1 MMPDA
6 EPDNSENL
14 SLELLRQG
22 DAAFQGGDYKES
34 LANLLEAFVLNH
46 TDIDIQA
53 KFIEVL
59 SHTSGLKLPKPVTD
73 ILAEAVIANGHNA
86 QALAPVLA
94 SRFEDDPDTDRA
106 ILFLEETPPGTIVE
120 VPADIDFTALLGDQL
135 FLLVCT
141 KATSVSP
148 NVERLL
154 CALRKH
160 FLSEWLADAS
170 SQSYFIDNYP
180 DALAATACQA
190 FNSEYIYAFS
200 VDEQNKFSGLQAS
213 IAEDIRGVHPF
224 ELAILGTYRSLWET
238 LKDSNPDDLQYLAD
252 QSPRWP
258 GWLRLI
264 WKIQFLAPFQEAL
277 IKQRL
282 AQLTPIK
289 DAHTEATAQ
298 QYEDFPYPRWQSTKA
313 SSTAIT
319 LEQLI
324 AARFPYTMRP
334 ELANGPIDILV
345 AGCGTGQQV
354 AQLASNLEYKNVLA
368 VDLSQNSLAYA
379 NRKAEEKGL
388 KNVHFGQADILALSG
403 WDASFDLIV
412 CTGVLHHMADPSKGL
427 ASLLSVSK
435 ENTVFFLALYSER
448 GRAQVVAARKLIAEH
463 KIPDTL
469 EGMRKFRAMVRELPV
484 EHAAKNIAFSREFYS
499 ASGLH
504 DFAFNAHETRYTPL
518 ELKALLDQH
527 NLQLIGFD
535 LPRGEYTAR
544 YKANYPDDPNMISLD
559 HWEKFEKEVP
569 DVFEDMLQFWCMKKV
584 QN

>member
-1 MMPDA
+1 MMSDA
-6 EPDNSENL
+6 APNSSEKL

-22 DAAFQGGDYKES
+22 DAALQRGDYKES

-46 TDIDIQA
+46 GNLDIQT

-59 SHTSGLKLPKPVTD
+59 GYTGGLKLPKPVTD
-73 ILAEAVIANGHNA
+73 ILAEAVITNEHNA

-94 SRFEDDPDTDRA
+94 GRFEGDPDIDRA
-106 ILFLEETPPGTIVE
+106 ISFLEETPPGSIVG

-148 NVERLL
+148 DVERLL
-154 CALRKH
+154 CALREH
-160 FLSEWLADAS
+160 FLGEWLADAS
-170 SQSYFIDNYP
+170 SQSYFLDNHP

-200 VDEQNKFSGLQAS
+200 AEEQKRFRDLQAS
-213 IAEDIRGVHPF
+213 IAEDIRGIHPF
-224 ELAILGTYRSLWET
+224 ELAIMGTYRSLWET
-238 LKDSNPDDLQYLAD
+238 LKDSNPDDLQYLAE

-264 WKIQFLAPFQEAL
+264 WNIQFLAPFQEAL

-282 AQLTPIK
+282 AQLTPIQS
-289 DAHTEATAQ
+289 AHTEAMAK
-298 QYEDFPYPRWQSTKA
+298 QYEDYPYPRWQSTKA

-319 LEQLI
+319 LKQHIE
-324 AARFPYTMRP
+324 ARFPYIQHP
-334 ELANGPIDILV
+334 EPVDGPVDILV

-354 AQLASNLEYKNVLA
+354 VQLASNLEYKNILA

-379 NRKAEEKGL
+379 NRKTEEKGL
-388 KNVHFGQADILALSG
+388 TNVHFAQADILALAS

-412 CTGVLHHMADPSKGL
+412 CTGVLHHMAKPSDGL

-435 ENTVFFLALYSER
+435 KNTVFSLALYSER
-448 GRAQVVAARKLIAEH
+448 GRAHVVAARKLIAEH

-469 EGMRKFRAMVRELPV
+469 EGMRKFRTIVRELPAQ
-484 EHAAKNIAFSREFYS
+484 HAAKTIANSREFYS

-504 DFAFNAHETRYTPL
+504 DFAFNAHETRITPL
-518 ELKALLDQH
+518 ELKALLDEH
-527 NLQLIGFD
+527 NLQFIGFD
-535 LPRGEYTAR
+535 LPRGDYATR
-544 YKANYPDDPNMISLD
+544 YKTNYPDDPNMVNLD
-559 HWEKFEKEVP
+559 HWDKFEKEVP
-569 DVFEDMLQFWCMKKV
+569 DVFEGMLQFWCIKKM
-584 QN
+584 QY